1 MIQVSDLYYS
11 YRKDKGFA
19 VNGISFEVNE
29 GEIFGFL
36 GPNGAGKSTTQKI
49 LAGLLPVQKGK
60 IRVMDVD
67 VSATTPDFYNKIG
80 VSFENPNLYLKL
92 TGIENLEYF
101 ASMYDVPTEDPVH
114 LLDMVGLK
122 DVAKRRA
129 GEYSK
134 GMQQRLVFA
143 RSLINKPKVW
153 FLDEPVSG
161 LDPST
166 SAAIK
171 ELIKEKRKEGT
182 TIFLTTH
189 NMHIADELC
198 DRVAF
203 IVSGEISLIDSPRNL
218 KLQHGKKLVEIEY
231 RANGSLK
238 RDSLSLVQ
246 NADRQKLNSLLDHEV
261 IETIHSKEATLEE
274 IFIKVTG
281 EELEK

>member
-1 MIQVSDLYYS
+1 MIEVNNLYYS
-11 YRKDKGFA
+11 YGNDTEYA
-19 VNGISFEVNE
+19 VKGISFEVKE
-29 GEIFGFL
+29 GEVFGFL

-49 LAGLLPVQKGK
+49 LTGLLPLQKGSA
-60 IRVMDVD
+60 RVMDVD
-67 VSATTPDFYNKIG
+67 VSKATSAFYNRIG

-92 TGIENLEYF
+92 TGLENLEYF
-101 ASMYDVPTEDPVH
+101 ASLYDVPTADPMS
-114 LLDMVGLK
+114 LLEMVGLK
-122 DVAKRRA
+122 DAAGRKA

-143 RSLINKPKVW
+143 RSLINSPKIW

-166 SAAIK
+166 SASIRK
-171 ELIKEKRKEGT
+171 VIKEKNKEGT

-189 NMHIADELC
+189 NMHVADELC

-218 KLQHGKKLVEIEY
+218 KLRYGKRLVELEY
-231 RANGSLK
+231 KANGSLIK
-238 RDSLSLVQ
+238 ESISLTQ
-246 NADRQKLNSLLDHEV
+246 PTDRERLNSLINSEV

-274 IFIKVTG
+274 IFIKATG
-281 EELEK
+281 EELK

>member
-1 MIQVSDLYYS
+1 MIEVNNLYYS
-11 YRKDKGFA
+11 YGSNAQYA
-19 VNGISFEVNE
+19 VNGISFEVKE
-29 GEIFGFL
+29 GEVFGFL

-49 LAGLLPVQKGK
+49 LTGLLPLQKGSA
-60 IRVMDVD
+60 RVMNVD
-67 VSATTPDFYNKIG
+67 VSKATSAFYNRIG

-92 TGIENLEYF
+92 TGLENLEYF
-101 ASMYDVPTEDPVH
+101 ASLYDVPTVDPMS
-114 LLDMVGLK
+114 LLEMVGLK
-122 DVAKRRA
+122 DAAKKKA

-143 RSLINKPKVW
+143 RSLINSPRIW

-166 SAAIK
+166 SASIRK
-171 ELIKEKRKEGT
+171 VIKEKNKEGT

-189 NMHIADELC
+189 NMHVADELC

-218 KLQHGKKLVEIEY
+218 KLKYGKRLVEVEY
-231 RANGSLK
+231 KAN
-238 RDSLSLVQ
+238 DSLRKENISLVQ
-246 NADRQKLNSLLDHEV
+246 PADRERLNFLLNSEV

-274 IFIKVTG
+274 IFIKATG
-281 EELEK
+281 EELK

>member
-1 MIQVSDLYYS
+1 MIEVNNLYYS
-11 YRKDKGFA
+11 YSRNTEYA
-19 VNGISFEVNE
+19 VKGISFEVKE
-29 GEIFGFL
+29 GEVFGFL

-49 LAGLLPVQKGK
+49 LTGLLPLQKGSA
-60 IRVMDVD
+60 RVMDVD
-67 VSATTPDFYNKIG
+67 VSKTTSEFYNRIG

-92 TGIENLEYF
+92 TGLENLEYF
-101 ASMYDVPTEDPVH
+101 ASLYDVPTADPMN
-114 LLDMVGLK
+114 LLEMVGLK
-122 DVAKRRA
+122 EAAKKKA

-143 RSLINKPKVW
+143 RSLINNPKIW

-166 SAAIK
+166 SSSIRK
-171 ELIKEKRKEGT
+171 VIKEKNTEGT

-189 NMHIADELC
+189 NMHVADELC

-218 KLQHGKKLVEIEY
+218 KLKYGKRLVEVEY
-231 RANGSLK
+231 KANGSLRK
-238 RDSLSLVQ
+238 EKISLTHP
-246 NADRQKLNSLLDHEV
+246 ADRERLNSLLNSEV

-274 IFIKVTG
+274 IFIKATG
-281 EELEK
+281 EELK

>member
-1 MIQVSDLYYS
+1 MIEVNNLYYS
-11 YRKDKGFA
+11 YSRNTEYA
-19 VNGISFEVNE
+19 VKGISFEVKE
-29 GEIFGFL
+29 GEVFGFL

-49 LAGLLPVQKGK
+49 LTGLLPLQKGSA
-60 IRVMDVD
+60 RVMDVD
-67 VSATTPDFYNKIG
+67 VSKTTSEFYNRIG

-92 TGIENLEYF
+92 TGLENLEYF
-101 ASMYDVPTEDPVH
+101 ASLYDVPTADPMN
-114 LLDMVGLK
+114 LLEMVGLK
-122 DVAKRRA
+122 EAAKKKA

-143 RSLINKPKVW
+143 RSLINNPKIW

-166 SAAIK
+166 SSSIRK
-171 ELIKEKRKEGT
+171 VIKEKNTEGT

-189 NMHIADELC
+189 NMHVADELC

-218 KLQHGKKLVEIEY
+218 KLKYGKRLVEVEY
-231 RANGSLK
+231 KANGSLRK
-238 RDSLSLVQ
+238 EKISLTHP
-246 NADRQKLNSLLDHEV
+246 ADRERLNSLLNSEV

-274 IFIKVTG
+274 IFIKATG
-281 EELEK
+281 EELR

>member
-1 MIQVSDLYYS
+1 MIEVNNLYYS
-11 YRKDKGFA
+11 YGNDTEYA
-19 VNGISFEVNE
+19 VKGISFEVKE
-29 GEIFGFL
+29 GEVFGFL

-49 LAGLLPVQKGK
+49 LTGLLPLQKGSA
-60 IRVMDVD
+60 RVMDVD
-67 VSATTPDFYNKIG
+67 VSKATSAFYNRIG

-92 TGIENLEYF
+92 TGLENLEYF
-101 ASMYDVPTEDPVH
+101 ASLYDVPTADPMS
-114 LLDMVGLK
+114 LLEMVGLK
-122 DVAKRRA
+122 DAAGRKA

-143 RSLINKPKVW
+143 RSLINSPKIW

-166 SAAIK
+166 SASIRK
-171 ELIKEKRKEGT
+171 VIKEKNKEGT

-189 NMHIADELC
+189 NMHVADELC

-218 KLQHGKKLVEIEY
+218 KLRYGKRLVELEY
-231 RANGSLK
+231 KANGSLRK
-238 RDSLSLVQ
+238 ESISLTQ
-246 NADRQKLNSLLDHEV
+246 PTDRERLNSLINSEV

-274 IFIKVTG
+274 IFIKATG
-281 EELEK
+281 EELK